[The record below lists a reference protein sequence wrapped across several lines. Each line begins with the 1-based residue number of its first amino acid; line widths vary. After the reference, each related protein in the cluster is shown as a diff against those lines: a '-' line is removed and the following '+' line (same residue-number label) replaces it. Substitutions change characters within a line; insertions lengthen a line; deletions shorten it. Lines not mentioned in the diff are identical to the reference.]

1 MLIKKTNIN
10 KKKNVVPEKDFD
22 FTNKKKN
29 ILKFKNKQKLC
40 NFTLKIK
47 IL

>member
-22 FTNKKKN
+22 FTNKKKTYN
-29 ILKFKNKQKLC
+29 N
-40 NFTLKIK
+40 LKINK
-47 IL
+47 TYAILP